1 METGFYSNGTELR
14 SLPEPVFVR
23 TIPGKLTRHAW
34 RTVLRVQRKHTGHHS
49 KLVHWGA
56 SNMGQ
61 LGHYRSSQIS
71 KLILV
76 AVLLGA
82 SSPAYSDEV
91 HISPTALVRKTVNNE
106 LNADKESGHF
116 MFRSRKQTSSGS
128 QTKLFVQTRD
138 ATAAMLI
145 AVNDQPL
152 TPQQRQDEEGRLQY
166 LMKNPDELKRKRK
179 QERDDAE
186 RTSRI
191 MRALPDAFLYEYDGT
206 EKGSATV
213 GSEGAELIRLRFRAN
228 PKYDPPSRVEQVLT
242 GMQGVVLIDPKD
254 NRIARMD
261 GTLFKDVG
269 FGWGILGHLDKGGHF
284 LVEQGNV
291 GADTWAITRMKL
303 SFTGKAFFFKNIA
316 FKHEEV
322 FSGFHRVP
330 GNLSFADG
338 VAMLQKQE
346 PNGEQ
351 TQHGGKGP

>member
-1 METGFYSNGTELR
+1 VETGFYSMASVLR
-14 SLPEPVFVR
+14 SLRASFWTTNLKNPPVRSAYVAR
-23 TIPGKLTRHAW
+23 CATKTESHP
-34 RTVLRVQRKHTGHHS
+34 S

-61 LGHYRSSQIS
+61 VRHYRGLRTTR
-71 KLILV
+71 LILV
-76 AVLLGA
+76 AILLCA
-82 SSPAYSDEV
+82 SAPAQPDQV
-91 HISPTALVRKTVNNE
+91 HISPVGLVRNTVRNE
-106 LNADKESGHF
+106 LKADKDSGHF

-138 ATAAMLI
+138 ATAGMLI
-145 AVNDQPL
+145 AINDQPL
-152 TPQQRQDEEGRLQY
+152 NPQQRQDEEGRLQY
-166 LMKNPDELKRKRK
+166 LIKNPDELKRKRK

-191 MRALPDAFLYEYDGT
+191 MRALPDAFLYEYDGM
-206 EKGSATV
+206 EKGNAAL
-213 GSEGAELIRLRFRAN
+213 GSEGAELVRLKFRPN

-242 GMQGVVLIDPKD
+242 GMQGIVLIDPKE

-284 LVEQGNV
+284 LVQQAKIGD
-291 GADTWAITRMKL
+291 DTWAITKMQL

-322 FSGFHRVP
+322 FSEFRKVSS
-330 GNLSFADG
+330 NLSFAEG
-338 VAMLQKQE
+338 VALLHKQGPVGE
-346 PNGEQ
+346 ENQNGS
-351 TQHGGKGP
+351 KGS